1 MKRSALLLLLI
12 LAGCT
17 SRTPEMQ
24 VAVKLSDDTHSI
36 QILGFD
42 KAIIGDI
49 GRDTV
54 AGVWQN
60 LLPVYKMPADTDMKD
75 FQVAQPGK
83 YVVKDSLVKFTP
95 DTPFKKGQVYFV
107 RYFDYQ
113 GIKHA
118 WQIIDGKKRL
128 GAAQHRDLVF
138 SY

>member
-17 SRTPEMQ
+17 SQVPEMQ
-24 VAVKLSDDTHSI
+24 VAVKISPDTHSI
-36 QILGFD
+36 LISGFD
-42 KAIIGDI
+42 QAIIDDI

-54 AGVWQN
+54 TGVWQN
-60 LLPVYKMPADTDMKD
+60 LLPVYKMPVDTDMKD

-83 YVVKDSLVKFTP
+83 YLVKDNLVEFTP
-95 DTPFKKGQVYFV
+95 DTPFRKGQTYFL

-118 WQIIDGKKRL
+118 WQIINGKKRL
-128 GAAQHRDLVF
+128 GAPKHQDLVF